1 MARLGGD
8 EFAVLLPGVTNPA
21 LAGRLAEDILEA
33 LRATGGMPEANVIS
47 TSIGIAL
54 YPDDA
59 ADRQTLL
66 THADTALYRA
76 KTEGRN
82 TYRFFEAAMGAE
94 IRERRMMEHDLRL
107 AIARN
112 ELRLVYQPQ
121 QEIQSGK
128 VVGFEALLRWKHFL
142 RGQLSPAV

>member
-1 MARLGGD
+1 P
-8 EFAVLLPGVTNPA
+8 AV
-21 LAGRLAEDILEA
+21 AGRLAENILEA
-33 LRATGGMPEANVIS
+33 LRTTGDAPETNSVS

-82 TYRFFEAAMGAE
+82 TYRFFEAKMGAE
-94 IRERRMMEHDLRL
+94 VRDRRMLEHDLRH
-107 AIARN
+107 AIMRD

-121 QEIQSGK
+121 QEIQGGK
-128 VVGFEALLRWKHFL
+128 VIGFEALLRWKHPM
-142 RGQLSPAV
+142 RGDISPAVFIPIAEETGVILQIGDW